1 MSLYLEVVSTTNEAQ
16 RYDLPDGETIIGRQP
31 DCNIVLPLTTV
42 SRRHARVLRSGL
54 SVAVEDL
61 GSQNG
66 TLKSGMPIAAKI
78 DLEPGDEF
86 QIDQFVIRL
95 HRRSLSDTAPEPLND
110 VPRVIV
116 PGDSRETFAKMS
128 QIGGILAEFDV
139 DTSSVQRLKMHAD
152 QKLQA
157 VLELINNADTSLEL
171 NQVLENLISGLMRIF
186 PLAERGA
193 VLLCNPEGTLE
204 LKTLKHR
211 TNAAAEITGGEL
223 SRTIHDHVLRDVK
236 VVLSE
241 NLQSD
246 ERFDGAASLVG
257 APIRSM
263 MCAPL
268 LGPSRQPLG
277 VVQLD
282 TCSKLGVFTPQ
293 DAEIL
298 ASLATLTGLMVEAAR
313 WHAAQLE
320 LAQRKQDLLVAQTV
334 QQQFLPQ
341 AAPALEEY
349 DVFHFYEP
357 AEAIGGD
364 YYDLFEVGADRWAL
378 PIGDVAGKGVPA
390 AMFMAR
396 LSGKVR
402 VSVRENLSVAETLT
416 HLNSR
421 ICERI
426 AAGRFVT
433 FSLAV
438 LDVVEHTLTMANA
451 GHIPPF
457 WRHGK
462 TGEVHLLNLE
472 SIAGPPLGLV
482 ENWEYKELSLALE
495 PGDAVLFVTDGVSE
509 AQNPDRDL
517 LGLDAIAQCGVN
529 APDVIGWGRCV
540 IDLVK
545 AHLGGN
551 TRRDDVCLVGI
562 SRKSV

>member
-1 MSLYLEVVSTTNEAQ
+1 
-16 RYDLPDGETIIGRQP
+16 
-31 DCNIVLPLTTV
+31 
-42 SRRHARVLRSGL
+42 
-54 SVAVEDL
+54 
-61 GSQNG
+61 
-66 TLKSGMPIAAKI
+66 
-78 DLEPGDEF
+78 
-86 QIDQFVIRL
+86 
-95 HRRSLSDTAPEPLND
+95 
-110 VPRVIV
+110 
-116 PGDSRETFAKMS
+116 
-128 QIGGILAEFDV
+128 
-139 DTSSVQRLKMHAD
+139 
-152 QKLQA
+152 
-157 VLELINNADTSLEL
+157 
-171 NQVLENLISGLMRIF
+171 MRIF

-193 VLLCNPEGTLE
+193 VLLCNASGDLE
-204 LKTLKHR
+204 LKTLRHR
-211 TNAAAEITGGEL
+211 SDAVAEITGGGL
-223 SRTIHDHVLRDVK
+223 SRTIHEHVLREVK

-246 ERFDGAASLVG
+246 QRFDGAASLVG

-293 DAEIL
+293 DTEIL

-341 AAPALEEY
+341 SVPVLTDY

-364 YYDLFEVGADRWAL
+364 YYDLFEISPRCWAL

-396 LSGKVR
+396 VSGLVR
-402 VSVRENLSVAETLT
+402 VSAQQGLSVAETLT
-416 HLNSR
+416 QLNAR
-421 ICERI
+421 VCERI
-426 AAGRFVT
+426 MTGRFVT

-438 LDVVEHTLTMANA
+438 LDAEEHTVTIANA

-472 SIAGPPLGLV
+472 SIAGPPLGL
-482 ENWEYKELSLALE
+482 LE
-495 PGDAVLFVTDGVSE
+495 TGDALLFVTDGVSE
-509 AQNPDRDL
+509 AQNLERDL
-517 LGLDAIAQCGVN
+517 LGLDAIADCGLR
-529 APDVIGWGRCV
+529 APDVISWGRCV
-540 IDLVK
+540 IDQVRT
-545 AHLGGN
+545 HMGGN
-551 TRRDDVCLVGI
+551 TRRDDVCVVGI
-562 SRKSV
+562 GRKA